1 MRDLSN
7 DEMQHLLARGKIAR
21 LGMFDRAQDRVYI
34 VPVSYYYRDGAAYLH
49 SAPGLKLD
57 LLHERPAHVCLQ
69 IDEIGDEGEW
79 QSLIGW
85 GQFEEMAGAA
95 ERMRALKGFGDRLQR
110 GPLRDRSRS
119 GRAGMLAAGET
130 VYRIV
135 LEELSG
141 RADSSGW
148 HAGESD

>member
-7 DEMQHLLARGKIAR
+7 DDMQRLLSRGKIAR
-21 LGMFDRAQDRVYI
+21 LGVFDRGQDRVYV
-34 VPVSYYYRDGAAYLH
+34 VPVSYYYREGSAYLH

-57 LLHERPAHVCLQ
+57 LLHERPAHVCFQ

-85 GQFEEMAGAA
+85 GQFEEIGDPA
-95 ERMRALKGFGDRLQR
+95 ERMRVLKGFGDRLQR
-110 GPLRDRSRS
+110 GPLRDRSS
-119 GRAGMLAAGET
+119 CGRAGMLGAGET

-148 HAGESD
+148 QAGDSD